1 MNVYLIGA
9 GPGDPGLLTVKAA
22 GIIPRCD
29 AVVYDDLIPDEVL
42 LMAKPSAEKYYV
54 GKRAGKDYMK
64 QPQINRLLLELSKRG
79 LTIARLK
86 GGDPCVFGRGGEE
99 ALFLK
104 ENGIP
109 FEIIPGIS
117 SAIAG
122 PVSAGIPPTHR
133 GLAAS
138 LKIVTAHEDPLK
150 ESGFLDWKLLAKET
164 GTLVFLMG
172 AGRINEITE
181 ALTRE
186 GMDPLTPCA
195 IIQDAT
201 LASQRHIVST
211 LADIGVEAGK
221 IGIGS
226 PCIIVVGR
234 VAGLSKELFS
244 STDKP
249 LSGRNVLIT
258 RPAHLAHKTA
268 DAFKAQGAQ
277 VFIYPLIELR
287 EIAFSIDDVSKYNM
301 IVFTSQNAVPLFFK
315 SLSAVG
321 LDSRALS
328 GKEIVCIGPKTRDAL
343 LSFGIRADKM
353 AEEFRAEGIMDLF
366 EGRDLKGLK
375 ICLPRAKGARPYLS
389 DSLKSRGAE
398 VEEISVYETAMP
410 DKADAE
416 NFVSLACRCDT
427 IIFTSPSGARNA
439 VLLAGDRIDEIRTKT
454 LIAIG
459 PVTAGA
465 MKELGLTAT
474 ASASEYTDE
483 GILALLKGDV
493 S

>member
-1 MNVYLIGA
+1 MKVYLIGA

-22 GIIPRCD
+22 GIIPGCD

-42 LMAKPSAEKYYV
+42 FLAKPTAEKYYV

-64 QPQINRLLLELSKRG
+64 QPQINNLLLKLAKRG
-79 LTIARLK
+79 LIIARLK

-104 ENGIP
+104 GNSIP

-122 PVSAGIPPTHR
+122 PISAGIPPTHR

-150 ESGFLDWKLLAKET
+150 ESGFLDWGLLAKET

-181 ALTRE
+181 ALIRE
-186 GMDPLTPCA
+186 GMDASTPCA

-201 LASQRHIVST
+201 LASQKHIVST
-211 LADIGVEAGK
+211 LAEIGIEAEK
-221 IGIGS
+221 TGIGS
-226 PCIIVVGR
+226 PCIIVVGK
-234 VAGLSKELFS
+234 VAGLSRELFS
-244 STDKP
+244 FKEKP
-249 LSGRNVLIT
+249 LTGRKVLIT
-258 RPAHLAHKTA
+258 RPAHLSYKTS
-268 DAFKAQGAQ
+268 DAFSAQGAQ
-277 VFIYPLIELR
+277 VFIYPLIELK
-287 EIAFSIDDVSKYNM
+287 EIPFSIDDVSKYNM
-301 IVFTSQNAVPLFFK
+301 IIFTSQNAVPLFFR
-315 SLSAVG
+315 SLSAKG
-321 LDSRALS
+321 LDARALA
-328 GKEIVCIGPKTRDAL
+328 GKELICIGPKTREAL

-353 AEEFRAEGIMDLF
+353 AEEFRAEGIMDLLQ
-366 EGRDLKGLK
+366 GRDLKGLK
-375 ICLPRAKGARPYLS
+375 ICLPRAKDARPFLA
-389 DSLKSRGAE
+389 DALRSRGAM
-398 VEEISVYETAMP
+398 VEEIFVYETAMP
-410 DKADAE
+410 ENADAE
-416 NFVSLACRCDT
+416 TFLSLARKCDT

-439 VLLAGDRIDEIRTKT
+439 VLLAGDKIDEIKGQT

-465 MKELGLTAT
+465 MKELGITAT
-474 ASASEYTDE
+474 ASAAEYTDE
-483 GILALLKGDV
+483 GILELLKRDI